1 MYKQP
6 SGKMT
11 NCSDAYRK
19 KTGEGRGGWNARKFA
34 ADNGLG
40 EPVAGNFYQA
50 EFDDYV
56 PKLYEEMDRN
66 K

>member
-1 MYKQP
+1 
-6 SGKMT
+6 MT

-56 PKLYEEMDRN
+56 PKLYEEMDKN
-66 K
+66 KWE